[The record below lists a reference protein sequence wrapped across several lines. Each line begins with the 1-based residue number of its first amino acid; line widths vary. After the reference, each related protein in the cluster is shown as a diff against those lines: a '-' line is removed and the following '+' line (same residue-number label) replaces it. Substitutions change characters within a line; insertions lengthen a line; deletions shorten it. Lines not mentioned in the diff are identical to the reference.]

1 MKNIAIRENHL
12 YKKAYVKGSKAYG
25 KYTVIYVLKDLKAYK
40 LKKENPRKQYV
51 NRIGLAVTKKI
62 GGAVV
67 RNRVKRIIRAA
78 LHEVERSFTL
88 KKGNL
93 IVISAR
99 EDAKA
104 AKSTDIHAEMIRQ
117 LTKLSLIKECPLQ
130 GENGTETKKEVL
142 SLPAEEKE
150 CNTENAVT
158 LDGEKKVGK

>member
-12 YKKAYVKGSKAYG
+12 YKKVYVKGNKAYG

-40 LKKENPRKQYV
+40 LKKENPRKEYV

-78 LHEVERSFTL
+78 LHEAEKGYLL

-99 EDAKA
+99 EDAA
-104 AKSTDIHAEMIRQ
+104 TAKSTDIYCEMVKQ
-117 LTKLSLIKECPLQ
+117 LGKLSLI
-130 GENGTETKKEVL
+130 TEKTDTKK
-142 SLPAEEKE
+142 
-150 CNTENAVT
+150 
-158 LDGEKKVGK
+158 

>member
-12 YKKAYVKGSKAYG
+12 YKKAYIKGKKAYG

-40 LKKENPRKQYV
+40 LKKENPRKEYI

-78 LHEVERSFTL
+78 LHEVEKSYTL

-99 EDAKA
+99 EDAAKV
-104 AKSTDIHAEMIRQ
+104 KSTDIYAEMLRQ
-117 LTKLSLIKECPLQ
+117 LTKLSLINEKAQ
-130 GENGTETKKEVL
+130 KTAAENETEKTEDSSPEKGFLKQT
-142 SLPAEEKE
+142 SSSAEEK
-150 CNTENAVT
+150 
-158 LDGEKKVGK
+158 K